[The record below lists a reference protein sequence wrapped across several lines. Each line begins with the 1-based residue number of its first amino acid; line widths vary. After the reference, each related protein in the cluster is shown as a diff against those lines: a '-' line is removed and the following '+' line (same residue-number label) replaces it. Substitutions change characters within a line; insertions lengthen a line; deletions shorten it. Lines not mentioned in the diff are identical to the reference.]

1 MKRKKMKKN
10 APISTVIVMS
20 MMVGSL
26 VGCSGGKDTPK
37 ETIEVEAADVAFN
50 KDGRYTTTISAKDVK
65 LNDLTTNN
73 FEVYYEEFLN
83 EYTDFQKL
91 RVNSNSEDNSNSP
104 NDDSEKEI
112 DYTKLFTQKAVV
124 ENVTT
129 DENGDYVITFI
140 DKKTSEYTTCY
151 YLSLKE
157 ANAYAFVDVNFANMS
172 LTADLQSVYSGSSKF
187 RVALT
192 IDGGEFEDDISEA
205 DLYRTNAFEKLDLE
219 IISKSSH
226 NLTLN
231 VEGEIE
237 RNVAGAYQWG
247 ILGIK
252 ASGIKN
258 GYTDIETKI
267 DIILDYA
274 GFDAL
279 SLQYIDGKVRGNL
292 KIYGVAD
299 VDSLTEDKIIIDGAI
314 VEGLVKVDDNTLEL
328 TMTAPGAES
337 INDFVDA
344 INGKEMTIDTYKTA
358 VELSQATFY
367 PVFDKIEESG
377 DNFEIVTKL
386 YIYSGTI
393 SDSIDT
399 NSVVLSGFFAD
410 GSVKSITKEN
420 DNLAT
425 LVISTPRGDMN
436 EENYSFDGGITL
448 LAGNLINAWGS
459 ETTKDYSYSRNYSVE
474 TLGKAV
480 SLNNDTLLAIQQYTR
495 GLNTTFGTICYYGG
509 IIGQVASIGKT
520 ILEMT
525 GTIQSDHAEVMEKLT
540 EMNKKLDNIQTG
552 INDIKASIS
561 KLIAMAREAKIR
573 DLKKQVD
580 EFETLLI
587 DFNNA
592 LTDVS
597 AIQQRAAFDLA
608 MEDAVVRGQLD
619 EVPSFAGLSA
629 AEVAKEK
636 ERLRKAYMPITTS
649 MSDRESAEYNVR
661 VMNYLNQKALDINN
675 PDYYSYPGKVQKLE
689 ELFGRICGLLD
700 KKNSS
705 NPITLYDEL
714 CAHTYNFD
722 SQTYEFRLST
732 RVALEYQLTKAM
744 WAFAFHYK
752 VSHDESTLYN
762 NRTVE
767 YGKALNAFKLLE
779 VTGHPASE
787 IKGEPHWEL
796 VSNKDKPNDVTYI
809 GGLMTSAHK
818 DSNQAINRL
827 KQFGYTPIY
836 KDLNA
841 GSGGK
846 YVYLGYKTT
855 TDPDAAIKNMRVVA
869 YESGKQPAVP
879 SGYYAVGTGINDMES
894 SYDMNSGIKKH
905 KTIISLYYTTDY
917 DKGDPFTSISI
928 VGRREDSDLALTED
942 LNKDVGGEYLYIHA
956 DRKPVDYRPPT
967 MDDYLY
973 VETNPEY
980 HPYCYI
986 LGRKVA
992 SYCPA
997 GPTVPISYE
1006 NHVAFVKNIFK
1017 QHFRDWSE
1025 EERKDFASRMR
1036 YSNPQDEL
1044 ISAGFSSTGTGR
1056 IGDRKDNI
1064 YKMTFGVAFTFQDD
1078 GRGYS
1083 SWVLNYKGEFVWQG
1097 GVYTIGDYHF
1107 FLVCY

>member
-1 MKRKKMKKN
+1 MKRISTRKTT
-10 APISTVIVMS
+10 PISTLVVMS
-20 MMVGSL
+20 MMVASL
-26 VGCSGGKDTPK
+26 TGCSGGKDTPK

-73 FEVYYEEFLN
+73 FEVYYEELLS

-91 RVNSNSEDNSNSP
+91 RINSNSEDNSNSP
-104 NDDSEKEI
+104 NDNSEKEI

-140 DKKTSEYTTCY
+140 DKKTSEYTTRY

-157 ANAYAFVDVNFANMS
+157 VNAYAFVDVNFANMS

-258 GYTDIETKI
+258 GYTDIGTKI
-267 DIILDYA
+267 DVVLDYA
-274 GFDAL
+274 GFDA
-279 SLQYIDGKVRGNL
+279 STLQYVGGKVTGNL

-337 INDFVDA
+337 VNDFVDA
-344 INGKEMTIDTYKTA
+344 ISGKEMTIDTYKTA

-459 ETTKDYSYSRNYSVE
+459 ETTKDYSHSRNYSVE

-525 GTIQSDHAEVMEKLT
+525 GTIQSDHAQVMEKLT

-597 AIQQRAAFDLA
+597 AIQQRAAFD
-608 MEDAVVRGQLD
+608 
-619 EVPSFAGLSA
+619 
-629 AEVAKEK
+629 
-636 ERLRKAYMPITTS
+636 
-649 MSDRESAEYNVR
+649 
-661 VMNYLNQKALDINN
+661 
-675 PDYYSYPGKVQKLE
+675 
-689 ELFGRICGLLD
+689 
-700 KKNSS
+700 
-705 NPITLYDEL
+705 
-714 CAHTYNFD
+714 
-722 SQTYEFRLST
+722 
-732 RVALEYQLTKAM
+732 
-744 WAFAFHYK
+744 
-752 VSHDESTLYN
+752 
-762 NRTVE
+762 
-767 YGKALNAFKLLE
+767 
-779 VTGHPASE
+779 
-787 IKGEPHWEL
+787 
-796 VSNKDKPNDVTYI
+796 
-809 GGLMTSAHK
+809 
-818 DSNQAINRL
+818 
-827 KQFGYTPIY
+827 
-836 KDLNA
+836 
-841 GSGGK
+841 
-846 YVYLGYKTT
+846 
-855 TDPDAAIKNMRVVA
+855 
-869 YESGKQPAVP
+869 
-879 SGYYAVGTGINDMES
+879 
-894 SYDMNSGIKKH
+894 
-905 KTIISLYYTTDY
+905 
-917 DKGDPFTSISI
+917 
-928 VGRREDSDLALTED
+928 
-942 LNKDVGGEYLYIHA
+942 
-956 DRKPVDYRPPT
+956 
-967 MDDYLY
+967 
-973 VETNPEY
+973 
-980 HPYCYI
+980 
-986 LGRKVA
+986 
-992 SYCPA
+992 
-997 GPTVPISYE
+997 
-1006 NHVAFVKNIFK
+1006 
-1017 QHFRDWSE
+1017 
-1025 EERKDFASRMR
+1025 
-1036 YSNPQDEL
+1036 
-1044 ISAGFSSTGTGR
+1044 
-1056 IGDRKDNI
+1056 
-1064 YKMTFGVAFTFQDD
+1064 
-1078 GRGYS
+1078 
-1083 SWVLNYKGEFVWQG
+1083 
-1097 GVYTIGDYHF
+1097 
-1107 FLVCY
+1107 